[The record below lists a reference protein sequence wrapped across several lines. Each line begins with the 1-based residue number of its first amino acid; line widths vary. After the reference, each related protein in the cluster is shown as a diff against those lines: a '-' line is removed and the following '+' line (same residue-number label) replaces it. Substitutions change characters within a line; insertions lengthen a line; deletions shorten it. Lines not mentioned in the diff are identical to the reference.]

1 MHSNSYS
8 ATGYYHVF
16 QDDDIGSHLSEMV
29 VSYEL
34 PKDALIKVGN
44 GPPTEIKTH
53 RRTPPKKT
61 DNSRNCC
68 SQNFRLWHR
77 RHEVRHVL
85 VEPARI
91 KPSACEISAPNESES
106 GHCRTRSTRKSPLVN
121 VSYYVA
127 LGTDADH
134 HAHVEQQKR
143 LPNTRSKNSHEQ

>member
-1 MHSNSYS
+1 MHSSSYS

-29 VSYEL
+29 VNYEL
-34 PKDALIKVGN
+34 PKDALIQSGTVLQQKLKRTAA
-44 GPPTEIKTH
+44 PT
-53 RRTPPKKT
+53 KKT